1 MIRDIKAIFEQ
12 KGPPVLTRIVADALI
27 TIGVIVT
34 AMLSGGLGGLATTLV
49 AEIFKT
55 SKQEN
60 NLKYREYSKDTLLF
74 YQEVV
79 VSYFDF
85 MVK

>member
-55 SKQEN
+55 SK
-60 NLKYREYSKDTLLF
+60 
-74 YQEVV
+74 
-79 VSYFDF
+79 
-85 MVK
+85 